1 MNAKEAA
8 ARLRPTF
15 HLESMP
21 AEARHH
27 VKFVEDVAS
36 ELGIEHSAFNLHQVA
51 DALDVAGIEQDSNEY
66 PKMLFSRQHHAV
78 DGVSAS
84 VYDARHD
91 YVIAIVNSDD
101 EAKALGDGWVD
112 DPAKLAERGDVPV
125 AAPVPDPAP
134 VIEPQADPLPA
145 APATLPVTEA
155 APVAQPAPSA
165 APEPAPQP
173 APAPVPAPIPAPV
186 ATNKEP
192 V

>member
-27 VKFVEDVAS
+27 VQFVEDVADW
-36 ELGIEHSAFNLHQVA
+36 LGIEHSAFNLHQVA

-78 DGVSAS
+78 ESVPAS

-91 YVIAIVNSDD
+91 YVWVHVNSDD

-112 DPAKLAERGDVPV
+112 DPAKLSERGEIPIAVPV
-125 AAPVPDPAP
+125 PEPVQPA
-134 VIEPQADPLPA
+134 ADPLPDA
-145 APATLPVTEA
+145 AA
-155 APVAQPAPSA
+155 AQPVPL
-165 APEPAPQP
+165 PQT
-173 APAPVPAPIPAPV
+173 APVPEPTLTV
-186 ATNKEP
+186 AAKEP